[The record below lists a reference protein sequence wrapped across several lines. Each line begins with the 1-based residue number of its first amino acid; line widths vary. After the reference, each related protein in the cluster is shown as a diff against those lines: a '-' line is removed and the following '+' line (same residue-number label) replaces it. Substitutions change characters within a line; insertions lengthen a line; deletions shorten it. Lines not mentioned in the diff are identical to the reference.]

1 MSDIKTLSESK
12 KNYYK
17 SVKVVNTYSKNYKK
31 YESNGDENKTLS
43 IKDYLDEIKSYLKDI
58 INNPKKSVRFKTQL
72 MIAINLMF
80 SIDIIEEEHVMH
92 SRGDN
97 IQFVTDNET
106 DETINELFILLN
118 IN

>member
-1 MSDIKTLSESK
+1 MILKLFLSQK
-12 KNYYK
+12 KKYYK

-58 INNPKKSVRFKTQL
+58 INNHKKSVRVKTQL

-80 SIDIIEEEHVMH
+80 SIDIIEEEPVMH
-92 SRGDN
+92 SRSDN
-97 IQFVTDNET
+97 I
-106 DETINELFILLN
+106 
-118 IN
+118 

>member
-1 MSDIKTLSESK
+1 MILKLFLSQ

-58 INNPKKSVRFKTQL
+58 INNPK
-72 MIAINLMF
+72 NLF
-80 SIDIIEEEHVMH
+80 Y
-92 SRGDN
+92 
-97 IQFVTDNET
+97 
-106 DETINELFILLN
+106 LKLN
-118 IN
+118 

>member
-17 SVKVVNTYSKNYKK
+17 SVKVVNIYTKNYKK

-58 INNPKKSVRFKTQL
+58 INNPK
-72 MIAINLMF
+72 NL
-80 SIDIIEEEHVMH
+80 
-92 SRGDN
+92 
-97 IQFVTDNET
+97 
-106 DETINELFILLN
+106 LYLKLN
-118 IN
+118 

>member
-1 MSDIKTLSESK
+1 MILKLFLSQK

-58 INNPKKSVRFKTQL
+58 NNPKKPVLFKTQL

-80 SIDIIEEEHVMH
+80 SKDIIEEEHVMH
-92 SRGDN
+92 SSRDN
-97 IQFVTDNET
+97 I
-106 DETINELFILLN
+106 
-118 IN
+118 

>member
-17 SVKVVNTYSKNYKK
+17 SVKVVNIYTKNYEK

-58 INNPKKSVRFKTQL
+58 INNPK
-72 MIAINLMF
+72 NL
-80 SIDIIEEEHVMH
+80 
-92 SRGDN
+92 
-97 IQFVTDNET
+97 
-106 DETINELFILLN
+106 LYLKLN
-118 IN
+118 